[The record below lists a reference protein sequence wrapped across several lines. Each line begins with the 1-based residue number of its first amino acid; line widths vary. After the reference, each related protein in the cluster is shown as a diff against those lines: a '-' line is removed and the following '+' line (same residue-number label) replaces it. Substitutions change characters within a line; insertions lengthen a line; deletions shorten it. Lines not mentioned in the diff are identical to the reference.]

1 MDTSKPSP
9 KAPARRMPYFINAET
24 ERLLRNAARRA
35 ARKRAARRHTLNL
48 PPL

>member
-1 MDTSKPSP
+1 MDTSKPTDKKP
-9 KAPARRMPYFINAET
+9 GQLPPFINNRET